1 MADATYKENLQLIDP
16 DKQAKDTA
24 ASESELNDLL
34 CCGLCGSPVTKY
46 SPDWGSVTEYCG
58 VSDQSVT
65 VGCSGEKSKHCPVS
79 VDISVDAD
87 VMRLK
92 GVHGREI
99 EKIACSAWNELAKV
113 LAT

>member
-1 MADATYKENLQLIDP
+1 MNPEHYKHPEGGVIP
-16 DKQAKDTA
+16 KERPTTTA

-34 CCGLCGSPVTKY
+34 CCGLCGSPVTKH

-92 GVHGREI
+92 GVHGSDI